1 MGRMKRI
8 LALALL
14 LAAGC
19 LPEQSAGAG
28 PMARLFG
35 SQENVDIVASPDYV
49 QAFRLRPESGLA
61 YADYPVVVG
70 PVKVPSSIASRFSN
84 GLTNR
89 ATYDHWD
96 QPKACEPRPGLKLRF
111 VRDGRGV
118 EVVFCLECDILFT
131 SRGDVSIGYANF
143 DEHHD
148 QIVKLFIEMF
158 PNDATLPPL
167 LRQKS

>member
-1 MGRMKRI
+1 
-8 LALALL
+8 
-14 LAAGC
+14 
-19 LPEQSAGAG
+19 
-28 PMARLFG
+28 
-35 SQENVDIVASPDYV
+35 
-49 QAFRLRPESGLA
+49 
-61 YADYPVVVG
+61 VG

-158 PNDATLPPL
+158 PNDASLPPM
-167 LRQKS
+167 LRKPQ